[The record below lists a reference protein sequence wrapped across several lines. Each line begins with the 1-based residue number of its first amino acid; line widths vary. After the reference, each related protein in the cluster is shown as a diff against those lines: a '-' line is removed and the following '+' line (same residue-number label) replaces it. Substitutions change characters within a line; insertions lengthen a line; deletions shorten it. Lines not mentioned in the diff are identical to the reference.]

1 MTPYSGQVWRF
12 TARLDKRRLFL
23 IVAQIFRPGPDTG
36 IRTFLTQHNQENGG
50 TVSTEFVNDS
60 PAAATGEPAAP
71 EETIQAEN
79 AAAAEAVEEKR
90 QLLAAQEEAAQQKDK
105 LLRLAAEFENYK
117 KRMERER
124 LTSLKYAGEYIMKE
138 MLSVVDNLERAIAA
152 GQAEGASAEANLNAL
167 SEGLRL
173 THKNLIASLEKFE
186 VKGIDSIGKPFDPN
200 IHEAMTMEE
209 SDQVAASHVLKEYE
223 KGYFFKDRLLRPAK
237 VIVSAGKKS
246 TSAGA

>member
-1 MTPYSGQVWRF
+1 
-12 TARLDKRRLFL
+12 
-23 IVAQIFRPGPDTG
+23 
-36 IRTFLTQHNQENGG
+36 
-50 TVSTEFVNDS
+50 VSTEFANDS
-60 PAAATGEPAAP
+60 PAAAAGETAAP
-71 EETIQAEN
+71 EESIQAE
-79 AAAAEAVEEKR
+79 EATEEKR
-90 QLLAAQEEAAQQKDK
+90 QLLAAQEEAAQHKDK

-124 LTSLKYAGEYIMKE
+124 LTGLKYAGEYMMKE

-152 GQAEGASAEANLNAL
+152 GQTEGTSAEANLNAL

-173 THKNLIASLEKFE
+173 TYKNLIASLEKFE

-200 IHEAMTMEE
+200 VHEAMCMEE
-209 SDQVAASHVLKEYE
+209 NDQVAANHVLQEYE

-246 TSAGA
+246 APADA

>member
-1 MTPYSGQVWRF
+1 M
-12 TARLDKRRLFL
+12 
-23 IVAQIFRPGPDTG
+23 
-36 IRTFLTQHNQENGG
+36 
-50 TVSTEFVNDS
+50 STEFANDS
-60 PAAATGEPAAP
+60 PAAAAGETAAP
-71 EETIQAEN
+71 EESIQAE
-79 AAAAEAVEEKR
+79 EATEEKR
-90 QLLAAQEEAAQQKDK
+90 QLLAAQEEAAQHKDK

-124 LTSLKYAGEYIMKE
+124 LTGLKYAGEYMMKE

-152 GQAEGASAEANLNAL
+152 GQTEGTSAEANLNAL

-173 THKNLIASLEKFE
+173 TYKNLIASLEKFE

-200 IHEAMTMEE
+200 VHEAMCMEE
-209 SDQVAASHVLKEYE
+209 NDQVAANHVLQEYE

-246 TSAGA
+246 APADA